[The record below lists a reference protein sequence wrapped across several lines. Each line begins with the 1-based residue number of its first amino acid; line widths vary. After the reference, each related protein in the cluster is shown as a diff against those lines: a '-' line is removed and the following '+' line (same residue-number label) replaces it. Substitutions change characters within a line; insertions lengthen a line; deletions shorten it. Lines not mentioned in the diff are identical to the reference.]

1 MKFKGRTVAAIVEFP
16 NGSILLVKR
25 STPPFKDYW
34 ALPGG
39 KVNAGE
45 AAEHAIVR
53 EVKEET
59 GLDVEIMKKTGE
71 YHEKGIQN
79 GMKYDYHP
87 ACFLARPIGGK
98 LRRQEG
104 EIEQISLFSFKE
116 IPERLAFEHARMV
129 RDYQA

>member
-45 AAEHAIVR
+45 TVEHAIVR

-59 GLDVEIMKKTGE
+59 GLNVEIMKKTGE

-87 ACFLARPIGGK
+87 ACFLVRPIGGK

-116 IPERLAFEHARMV
+116 IPERLAFEHTRMV
-129 RDYQA
+129 RDYHA